1 MSGFQVAV
9 ALSVL
14 AGIGGALQAAISGVF
29 GRRIGVLEAAAFLA
43 VLGSVL
49 LVTVALIA
57 RGPAG
62 IVEGFR
68 HPPWLWLGG
77 VFGALVV
84 FTFVFAPPQIG
95 TFATLSLLI
104 AGQLV
109 AGSLIDALGLFGLER
124 VPLTVTRGAGIGLLV
139 VGAALV
145 LRR

>member
-1 MSGFQVAV
+1 MSAAKVAV
-9 ALSVL
+9 AMAVL

-43 VLGSVL
+43 VLGSVM
-49 LVTVALIA
+49 LVTAALIA
-57 RGPAG
+57 RGPDG
-62 IVEGFR
+62 VVEGFR
-68 HPPWLWLGG
+68 QPPWLWLGG

-84 FTFVFAPPQIG
+84 FTLVFAPPQIG
-95 TFATLSLLI
+95 TFSTISLLI

-109 AGSLIDALGLFGLER
+109 AGVLIDAFGLFGLGR
-124 VPLTVTRGAGIGLLV
+124 VPLTVVRSAGIGFLI